1 MAKVKMSFTLDS
13 AVAEEFR
20 SRIEDEGVSISQA
33 VAELVEGS
41 LTPTAAIAP
50 QVVGEDGKVDIP
62 EGLTNCPYAEY
73 PHTLYVPVTKEEQ
86 KTFKNWLKGQ
96 GAKMAQAGRYIMAPY
111 ITPDTGNAADSE

>member
-1 MAKVKMSFTLDS
+1 MAKVKMSFSLDS
-13 AVAEEFR
+13 EVAEQFR
-20 SRIEDEGVSISQA
+20 TRIEDEGVTISQA

-50 QVVGEDGKVDIP
+50 PTVGEDGRVDIP
-62 EGLTNCPYAEY
+62 EGLENCPYAEY

-86 KTFKNWLKGQ
+86 KTFKTWLKSQ

-111 ITPDTGNAADSE
+111 LTDDNQDSE